1 MILSISEQE
10 LRYLNYPVCCRMDD
24 VQRKLNR
31 EHRRYDRSQTS
42 IDALLDLEAEMKLV
56 GDLHD
61 KFLNLRLQLGFY
73 HY

>member
-1 MILSISEQE
+1 
-10 LRYLNYPVCCRMDD
+10 MDD

-61 KFLNLRLQLGFY
+61 KFLNLRLQFGFY
-73 HY
+73 YY